1 MISLLNKKK
10 NVLRT
15 ILFKEELKFLHKES
29 TLGSYRILKLYE
41 IYA

>member
-15 ILFKEELKFLHKES
+15 ILFKELKFLHKES